1 MKKGKTLLPHFN
13 KALLIVALTLF
24 ASACSSI
31 RVPGIQTSSEGVDKA
46 PVKKEVKLPRGYD
59 NALVLMQ
66 SGDYQ
71 AAIPVLNAFIA
82 KRPKLAGPQLN
93 LGIAYRLTGQ
103 DDAASDALN
112 QALKLNP
119 SNPAIWHQMAIL
131 YRKQGDFDAALDAY
145 GKALQLDQNYAL
157 AHRNIGI
164 LYDLY
169 LQKPALALQHYRNY
183 LALNGEEDKTVSRWI
198 VDLERRSGSTQA
210 GVAQ

>member
-1 MKKGKTLLPHFN
+1 MPRFN
-13 KALLIVALTLF
+13 NALMIASLALL
-24 ASACSSI
+24 ASSCSNV
-31 RVPGIQTSSEGVDKA
+31 RVPGSTTGSTLAVEDKA
-46 PVKKEVKLPRGYD
+46 AAQKEVKLPRSYD

-82 KRPKLAGPQLN
+82 KRPELAGPHLN
-93 LGIAYRLTGQ
+93 LGIAYRQTGQ

-119 SNPAIWHQMAIL
+119 SNPAIWNQMAIL

-145 GKALQLDQNYAL
+145 AKALQLDQNYAL

-198 VDLERRSGSTQA
+198 LDLERRNGNARA
-210 GVAQ
+210 GVTP

>member
-1 MKKGKTLLPHFN
+1 MPRFN
-13 KALLIVALTLF
+13 KALLITALVLF
-24 ASACSSI
+24 ATACSSV
-31 RVPGIQTSSEGVDKA
+31 RVPGTKASNGSADKA
-46 PVKKEVKLPRGYD
+46 VPVKKEVKLPRSYD

-66 SGDYQ
+66 SGDHQ

-82 KRPKLAGPQLN
+82 KRPELAGPHLN
-93 LGIAYRLTGQ
+93 LGIAYRMTGQ
-103 DDAASDALN
+103 DDAASAAFN

-145 GKALQLDQNYAL
+145 GKALQLDQDYVL

-183 LALNGEEDKTVSRWI
+183 LALYGKEDKIVSRWV
-198 VDLERRSGSTQA
+198 VDLERRSGNKQA
-210 GVAQ
+210 GVAP